1 VTPDPHVTAAL
12 RPGVRCRLSARARA
26 AQLTDRRHEE
36 ILTGLTGGQ
45 VAVLERLSSQEC
57 RLPVLRRM
65 AGGGPFV
72 DRLLDG
78 GWVRQAV
85 YAGADH
91 LYSIEPVRPRTP
103 PSPGRALSRF
113 TVLRAVAGGLLLE
126 SPLAWADLRLHHDAV
141 GRALG
146 RLAGLAGAGAS
157 GPAAKL
163 LADLQYAGL
172 TTADGED
179 EDLRLRQ
186 WQPHELWFHHRSRLT
201 GRARAGVDFGA
212 TWWADGLF
220 DQPPPTAAPRGD
232 GIPLAA
238 ADPALVA
245 KTDPSLG
252 QVLRRRRSIRE
263 HDDAN
268 PITVGQLGEFLDRC
282 GRVAH
287 VTADGRQVTLPYPT
301 AGSTG
306 GLELYAVVRLVDGL
320 SPGLYHY
327 DGAAHRLH
335 PLAAPEPAVRE
346 LLGRAADSAGVAAK
360 PQVLVIISAR
370 FGRVMWKYQ
379 TMGYGLILKNTGVLF
394 HLMYLVATAMD
405 LAPCALGAGD
415 AELFSRAA
423 RLDPAAESSV
433 GEFLLGSR
441 PVDG

>member
-1 VTPDPHVTAAL
+1 MTPDPHVTAAL
-12 RPGVRCRLSARARA
+12 RPGVRCRLSVRARA

-57 RLPVLRRM
+57 RLPIP
-65 AGGGPFV
+65 GGGPFV

-103 PSPGRALSRF
+103 PSPGRTLSRF
-113 TVLRAVAGGLLLE
+113 TVLRAVGDGLLLE

-141 GRALG
+141 GRELG
-146 RLAGLAGAGAS
+146 GLAGLAGAGVN
-157 GPAAKL
+157 GRL

-179 EDLRLRQ
+179 EELRLRQ

-201 GRARAGVDFGA
+201 GRTRAGVDFGA

-220 DQPPPTAAPRGD
+220 DQPPPTAAPRGE
-232 GIPLAA
+232 GIPLPTFA
-238 ADPALVA
+238 A

-252 QVLRRRRSIRE
+252 QVLRSRRSIRE
-263 HDDAN
+263 HDDAD
-268 PITVGQLGEFLDRC
+268 PITVGRLGEFLDRC
-282 GRVAH
+282 GRVER
-287 VTADGRQVTLPYPT
+287 VTTDGRQVTLPYPT

-306 GLELYAVVRLVDGL
+306 GLELYAAVRLVDGL
-320 SPGLYHY
+320 PPGLYHY
-327 DGAAHRLH
+327 DGVAHRLH

-423 RLDPAAESSV
+423 GLDPAAESSV
-433 GEFLLGSR
+433 GEFMLGSR
-441 PVDG
+441 PVDADD